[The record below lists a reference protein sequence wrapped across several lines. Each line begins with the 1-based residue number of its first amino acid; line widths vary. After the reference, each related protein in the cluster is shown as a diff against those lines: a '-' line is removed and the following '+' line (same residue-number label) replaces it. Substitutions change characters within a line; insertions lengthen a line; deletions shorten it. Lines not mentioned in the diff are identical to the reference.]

1 VEGERTE
8 PAKLVGGRY
17 ALESL
22 LGTGGMGE
30 VWRARHVAL
39 NTLVAIKFLHGASAQ
54 RLSTRKRFLT
64 EAQVTAQLKTRH
76 AVQVFDFGVT
86 DDGQPY
92 LVMELLDGETLGH
105 RITRQTRL
113 AIGTTVRFL
122 EQAARALERAHAVG
136 IVHRDF
142 KPDNIVISLDEE
154 GNEHVKVLDFGI
166 AKLLNEL
173 EADSVEDDRDA
184 STDVA
189 PAHAKAFATFTKTGT
204 ILGTP
209 LYMSPEQVRNSA
221 DLDLRAD
228 IWAFGVVAFQCL
240 TGIPPFEGK
249 NLIQL
254 FERITTGI
262 HPRARSI
269 NPELPEAFDDWFDTA
284 CAPDATKR
292 FASAKAAAAHLAT
305 ALDARDFSVTAGITA
320 DTSSGRELK
329 DNQSNTSSGERAS
342 FPVDKG
348 LAHAT
353 QAAHAETIEA
363 GVASVGRIV
372 SSERQPASEVPQP
385 NRLGR
390 VPRSMPPPSTDAS
403 ISTRSRGSEH
413 AEHAQHTSVSDSGER
428 LPSKRAKRRA
438 LLLGASAMV
447 ALVVFATWRV
457 GARRNPLSP
466 TMPVAT
472 SSAMNTATTATA
484 TLSAADVAAVIPSAS
499 SAPSTPAASASAP
512 VTAIE
517 APTTPP
523 IARGTPVHARP
534 SPLSV
539 EKPLPSNPSAA
550 STTTATANASAT
562 TSASPVPPRPSAPA
576 ASAASPFKLPPL
588 GI

>member
-1 VEGERTE
+1 MEGKSTE

-39 NTLVAIKFLHGASAQ
+39 NTLVAIKFLHGTSAQ

-113 AIGTTVRFL
+113 PVATTVRFL

-154 GNEHVKVLDFGI
+154 GKEHVKVLDFGI

-173 EADSVEDDRDA
+173 EADSVEDDREA
-184 STDVA
+184 STDL
-189 PAHAKAFATFTKTGT
+189 PPPHAKAFATFTKTGT

-240 TGIPPFEGK
+240 TGVPPFEGK

-254 FERITTGI
+254 FEKITTGI

-269 NPELPEAFDDWFDTA
+269 NRELPAGFDEWFDIA
-284 CAPDATKR
+284 CAPDATNR
-292 FASAKAAAAHLAT
+292 FASAKAAVAALGIALEVRDAVPNTSVPPDLASGPDMRDSQSITDERLSYPNGQNLLASAAAHAAT
-305 ALDARDFSVTAGITA
+305 LDAKSGP
-320 DTSSGRELK
+320 TSSG
-329 DNQSNTSSGERAS
+329 
-342 FPVDKG
+342 
-348 LAHAT
+348 
-353 QAAHAETIEA
+353 
-363 GVASVGRIV
+363 IV
-372 SSERQPASEVPQP
+372 SSQRRAPTGVPTP
-385 NRLGR
+385 DRLGR
-390 VPRSMPPPSTDAS
+390 MPSSRPPGPNGARS
-403 ISTRSRGSEH
+403 
-413 AEHAQHTSVSDSGER
+413 AEPEASVSDSAER
-428 LPSKRAKRRA
+428 VLSTRARRQAILLA
-438 LLLGASAMV
+438 LGIAA
-447 ALVVFATWRV
+447 AIAIFATWRV
-457 GARRNPLSP
+457 GVRREQIS
-466 TMPVAT
+466 MPV
-472 SSAMNTATTATA
+472 TTATVPA
-484 TLSAADVAAVIPSAS
+484 TPSAVPPSTAIPSAAATETPLPPPTAS
-499 SAPSTPAASASAP
+499 TSTAAASTRPIASHARPPQMPDRPVGISPSTPATSVATPTPTAS
-512 VTAIE
+512 VTA
-517 APTTPP
+517 AP
-523 IARGTPVHARP
+523 
-534 SPLSV
+534 L
-539 EKPLPSNPSAA
+539 
-550 STTTATANASAT
+550 
-562 TSASPVPPRPSAPA
+562 PPRPSAPP
-576 ASAASPFKLPPL
+576 ASAASPFNLPPL